1 MKTINKVLNI
11 LRDYMATKG
20 SVYGIEAL
28 GVFGSVARDQERE
41 DSDVDV
47 VIKLGKSNL
56 MTLSRIRWELEEAV
70 NRHVQIVQY
79 RERMNPFLKKRIDRE
94 AQYV

>member
-47 VIKLGKSNL
+47 VIKLGKSRFKLTVTSTNMIANMVL
-56 MTLSRIRWELEEAV
+56 QGPYNFCLP
-70 NRHVQIVQY
+70 
-79 RERMNPFLKKRIDRE
+79 NPHSTFGSKAGGLLHP
-94 AQYV
+94 